1 MKLPLTSETFSRGFL
16 AGKGALTVGA
26 AGAAALSET
35 EPFPDGTRDL
45 VVTKAGGAVPNLKF
59 GTDQV
64 KCDASFQGEASV
76 VLKICQPGDPTPI
89 QVGSKPAPVPDGKI
103 GAFMQ
108 IKADGSAKTTATVP
122 GPAGFSFGLSAS
134 AGGGVSLARY
144 RLFERGRPARAILL
158 DTVSDL
164 RLPSV
169 RGTIATLPDA
179 GEIVQFSYNGF
190 VELGAALNWGY
201 ALNGSEGFKVKDIQA
216 SIEYAFKAKASASV
230 NYRLA
235 GEFAVSV
242 LAGTTPGFVRVVLH
256 KRRDAKFS
264 AAAGFQ
270 FDGRGQLQ
278 GLPETPNEF
287 LGAFLG
293 TDVQSALVL
302 FDKTVELTDLEAL
315 EKLTGT
321 LFSGVLEDLSSKW
334 LGALL
339 EQANVKAF
347 LTEINKAVKVYKSID
362 DRIIG
367 TVTGLYERL
376 LGPEKAT
383 LETALHLI
391 KGLNNREELAKVVDP
406 KAVEVIQL
414 LTGGDIFALMFGDSN
429 AKFAELHHTVTTVLD
444 MVVSPDFERLRDVID
459 AVKERLK
466 LDVLFGRLEKI
477 STPAKLKGLT
487 DKTLEGLVERIVGR
501 AFDDIRKSG
510 AGEAFNDLHN
520 TLTKLQKFKTTFNER
535 VQGAF
540 DQSVSMRIN
549 FLYARATA
557 DRALLDVEIDVS
569 TPAGEALFLDAVA
582 GRMRELFVRAKGDI
596 VRVNDALLTHE
607 VTRSS
612 QLQINVLGWERKRLV
627 EVVGKVEHS
636 LQSHD
641 GGLVQVFTTE
651 TSLKEVSESGRKSAK
666 EKMQANMVLRMA
678 GETFGDP
685 SDQKTQ
691 RFVIRTLE
699 RLSCK
704 YDFLQDDELTDI
716 KELAEYLALGQQL
729 KLVPDSLLGDLEEQF
744 GRKLGRVT
752 AKYVVR
758 FDHKAIHDAFTA
770 MQPAE
775 VVDIARKVARRLV
788 AAQFAMGKEKLAKA
802 AIGLAYADD
811 GVAKKFYEE
820 GPTAL
825 EQASI
830 KVRVPGAITGG
841 ASMLDTIGPVGKDFR
856 KSILTTLFLIER
868 SLSDRLGK
876 LDQTIDDARMKQK
889 PVSPEDLVDAAK
901 DVADAAAGMDQF
913 NGPNSFF
920 AIIDTLIARGGAGK
934 AHRESA
940 LVLTITPPGGQ
951 PITKMFMEGAAG

>member
-16 AGKGALTVGA
+16 AGKGALTVGM
-26 AGAAALSET
+26 AGASALSET
-35 EPFPDGTRDL
+35 APFPDGTRAL
-45 VVTKAGGAVPNLKF
+45 VVAKAGGTSPNLKF
-59 GTDQV
+59 GTDEV
-64 KCDASFQGEASV
+64 KCQASFQGDASV
-76 VLKICQPGDPTPI
+76 TLTICQPGDPTPI
-89 QVGSKPAPVPDGKI
+89 HVGSKAEPVPAGQI
-103 GAFMQ
+103 GALFQ
-108 IKADGSAKTTATVP
+108 INAEGSAKAGASVP
-122 GPAGFSFGLSAS
+122 GPAGFSFGLSAA

-144 RLFERGRPARAILL
+144 RLYERNRPARAVLL
-158 DTVSDL
+158 DTVADL
-164 RLPSV
+164 RLPAA
-169 RGTIATLPDA
+169 RGTLATLPDA

-201 ALNGSEGFKVKDIQA
+201 ALNGSEGFQVKDIQA
-216 SIEYAFKAKASASV
+216 SIEYAFKAKASVSV

-242 LAGTTPGFVRVVLH
+242 LAGTTPGFARVVLH

-270 FDGRGQLQ
+270 FDGRGQLK

-293 TDVQSALVL
+293 TDVQSALQL
-302 FDKTVELTDLEAL
+302 FDKTVQLTDLAQL

-321 LFSGVLEDLSSKW
+321 LFSGVVEDLSAKW

-339 EQANVKAF
+339 EQANVKTF
-347 LTEINKAVKVYKSID
+347 LSELNKAVKAYKSID
-362 DRIIG
+362 ERIIG

-376 LGPEKAT
+376 LGPEKDT
-383 LETALHLI
+383 LERVLHVI

-429 AKFAELHHTVTTVLD
+429 AKFAELHHTVSTVLD
-444 MVVSPDFERLRDVID
+444 MVVSPDFDRLRDVID

-501 AFDDIRKSG
+501 TFDEIRKSA
-510 AGEAFNDLHN
+510 AGEAFKDLHD

-535 VQGAF
+535 IQGAF

-549 FLYARATA
+549 FLYARATS
-557 DRALLDVEIDVS
+557 DRALLDVEIDVR
-569 TPAGEALFLDAVA
+569 TPAGEALFQDAVA
-582 GRMRELFVRAKGDI
+582 GRMRELFVRAQGEI

-612 QLQINVLGWERKRLV
+612 QLQINVLGWEHKRLV

-651 TSLKEVSESGRKSAK
+651 TSLKELSESGRKSSR
-666 EKMQANMVLRMA
+666 EKMQTNMVLRMA
-678 GETFGDP
+678 GETFGEP
-685 SDQKTQ
+685 SDAKTQ
-691 RFVIRTLE
+691 RFVIKTLE

-704 YDFLQDDELTDI
+704 YEFLQEDELTDI
-716 KELAEYLALGQQL
+716 KELSEYLALGQQL
-729 KLVPDSLLGDLEEQF
+729 KLVPDSLLADLEEQF
-744 GRKLGRVT
+744 GSKLGKVT

-770 MQPAE
+770 VQPGE
-775 VVDIARKVARRLV
+775 VIQIARKVARRLV
-788 AAQFAMGKEKLAKA
+788 AAQFATGREKLTKA
-802 AIGLAYADD
+802 AIGLAYASDS
-811 GVAKKFYEE
+811 VASTFYDV
-820 GPTAL
+820 GQTAL
-825 EQASI
+825 EKASI
-830 KVRVPGAITGG
+830 KVRVPASITGG
-841 ASMLDTIGPVGKDFR
+841 ATMLDTIGPLGTDFR

-876 LDQTIDDARMKQK
+876 LDQTIDDARLKQK

-901 DVADAAAGMDQF
+901 DVAAAAADMDQF

-951 PITKMFMEGAAG
+951 PVTKMFMEGATN

>member
-16 AGKGALTVGA
+16 AGKGTLTVGM
-26 AGAAALSET
+26 AGAAALRET
-35 EPFPDGTRDL
+35 DPFPDGTRAL
-45 VVTKAGGAVPNLKF
+45 VVTKVGGTAPSLKF
-59 GTDQV
+59 GTDDV
-64 KCDASFQGEASV
+64 KCQASFQGEASV
-76 VLKICQPGDPTPI
+76 VLSICQPGDPTPI
-89 QVGSKPAPVPDGKI
+89 QVGAKPAPVPDGKI
-103 GAFMQ
+103 GALFQ
-108 IKADGSAKTTATVP
+108 VKADGSAKTGATVP
-122 GPAGFSFGLSAS
+122 GPAGFSFGLSAA

-144 RLFERGRPARAILL
+144 RVFERNRPARAILL
-158 DTVSDL
+158 DTVADI
-164 RLPSV
+164 RLPAA
-169 RGTIATLPDA
+169 RGTLATLPEA

-190 VELGAALNWGY
+190 LELGAALNWGY

-216 SIEYAFKAKASASV
+216 SIEYAFKAKASVSV

-293 TDVQSALVL
+293 TDVQSALAL
-302 FDKTVELTDLEAL
+302 FDKTVELSDLAAL

-347 LTEINKAVKVYKSID
+347 LTEISKAVKAYKSID
-362 DRIIG
+362 ERIIG

-376 LGPEKAT
+376 LGPERPV
-383 LETALHLI
+383 LERALQLI
-391 KGLNNREELAKVVDP
+391 KRLNNREELARVADP

-414 LTGGDIFALMFGDSN
+414 LTGGDIFSLMFGDSN
-429 AKFAELHHTVTTVLD
+429 ARFAEMHHTVNTVLD
-444 MVVSPDFERLRDVID
+444 MVVSPDFDRLRDLID

-477 STPAKLKGLT
+477 SSPAKLKGLA

-501 AFDDIRKSG
+501 TFDEIRKSG
-510 AGEAFNDLHN
+510 AGEAFNDLHE

-557 DRALLDVEIDVS
+557 DRALLDVEIDVR

-582 GRMRELFVRAKGDI
+582 GRMRELFVRAQGDI

-612 QLQINVLGWERKRLV
+612 QLQINVLGWEHKRLV
-627 EVVGKVEHS
+627 EVVSKVEHS

-651 TSLKEVSESGRKSAK
+651 TSLKEVSESGRKSSR
-666 EKMQANMVLRMA
+666 EKMQTNMVLRMA
-678 GETFGDP
+678 GETFGEP

-699 RLSCK
+699 RLSCR
-704 YDFLQDDELTDI
+704 YEFLQDDELTDI

-729 KLVPDSLLGDLEEQF
+729 KLVPDSLIDDLEEQF
-744 GRKLGRVT
+744 GSKLGKVT

-770 MQPAE
+770 VQPAD
-775 VVDIARKVARRLV
+775 VVDIARQVSRRLV
-788 AAQFAMGKEKLAKA
+788 AAQFATGREKMTKA
-802 AIGLAYADD
+802 AIGLAYASDA
-811 GVAKKFYEE
+811 VAKMFYET
-820 GPTAL
+820 GQTAL
-825 EQASI
+825 EKASI
-830 KVRVPGAITGG
+830 KVRVPGSITGG
-841 ASMLDTIGPVGKDFR
+841 ASMVDTIGPLGHDFR

-868 SLSDRLGK
+868 SLSDRLGT
-876 LDQTIDDARMKQK
+876 LDQTIDDARLKQK

-901 DVADAAAGMDQF
+901 DVADAAASMDQF

-951 PITKMFMEGAAG
+951 PVTKMFMEGAAS

>member
-1 MKLPLTSETFSRGFL
+1 M
-16 AGKGALTVGA
+16 
-26 AGAAALSET
+26 
-35 EPFPDGTRDL
+35 
-45 VVTKAGGAVPNLKF
+45 
-59 GTDQV
+59 
-64 KCDASFQGEASV
+64 
-76 VLKICQPGDPTPI
+76 
-89 QVGSKPAPVPDGKI
+89 
-103 GAFMQ
+103 
-108 IKADGSAKTTATVP
+108 P

-144 RLFERGRPARAILL
+144 RVFERNRPARAILL
-158 DTVSDL
+158 DTVSDI
-164 RLPSV
+164 RLPAA
-169 RGTIATLPDA
+169 RGTLATLPEA
-179 GEIVQFSYNGF
+179 GEIVQFGYNGF
-190 VELGAALNWGY
+190 LELGAALNWGY

-216 SIEYAFKAKASASV
+216 SIEYAFKAKASVSV

-293 TDVQSALVL
+293 TDVQSALAL
-302 FDKTVELTDLEAL
+302 FDKTVELTDLAAL

-347 LTEINKAVKVYKSID
+347 LTEINKAVKAYKSID
-362 DRIIG
+362 ERIIG
-367 TVTGLYERL
+367 DRDGPVRAIARSGKGHARDCAPPDQGPQQPGGTGQGRRSEGGR
-376 LGPEKAT
+376 GDPA
-383 LETALHLI
+383 ADRRRHL
-391 KGLNNREELAKVVDP
+391 R
-406 KAVEVIQL
+406 
-414 LTGGDIFALMFGDSN
+414 LMFGDSN

-444 MVVSPDFERLRDVID
+444 MVVSPDFDRLRDVID

-477 STPAKLKGLT
+477 STPAKLKGLA

-501 AFDDIRKSG
+501 TFDDIRKSG
-510 AGEAFNDLHN
+510 AGEAFNDLHE

-549 FLYARATA
+549 FLYARATPTA
-557 DRALLDVEIDVS
+557 RCS
-569 TPAGEALFLDAVA
+569 TWKLTCARRPARPCSTTRSA
-582 GRMRELFVRAKGDI
+582 GRMRELFVRAQGDI

-612 QLQINVLGWERKRLV
+612 QLQINVLGWEHKRLV

-651 TSLKEVSESGRKSAK
+651 TSLKEVSESGRKSSK
-666 EKMQANMVLRMA
+666 EKMQTNMVLRMA

-685 SDQKTQ
+685 SDPKTQ

-704 YDFLQDDELTDI
+704 YEFLQDDELTDI
-716 KELAEYLALGQQL
+716 RELAEYLALGQQL
-729 KLVPDSLLGDLEEQF
+729 KLVPGL
-744 GRKLGRVT
+744 T
-752 AKYVVR
+752 
-758 FDHKAIHDAFTA
+758 
-770 MQPAE
+770 
-775 VVDIARKVARRLV
+775 ARRSRRAVRLEARQSHGKV
-788 AAQFAMGKEKLAKA
+788 CGAVRSQGHPRCVHGHAAGR
-802 AIGLAYADD
+802 GRRHRT
-811 GVAKKFYEE
+811 E
-820 GPTAL
+820 G
-825 EQASI
+825 
-830 KVRVPGAITGG
+830 G
-841 ASMLDTIGPVGKDFR
+841 
-856 KSILTTLFLIER
+856 
-868 SLSDRLGK
+868 
-876 LDQTIDDARMKQK
+876 
-889 PVSPEDLVDAAK
+889 
-901 DVADAAAGMDQF
+901 AAAGGRTVCDRQ
-913 NGPNSFF
+913 GE
-920 AIIDTLIARGGAGK
+920 D
-934 AHRESA
+934 
-940 LVLTITPPGGQ
+940 
-951 PITKMFMEGAAG
+951 